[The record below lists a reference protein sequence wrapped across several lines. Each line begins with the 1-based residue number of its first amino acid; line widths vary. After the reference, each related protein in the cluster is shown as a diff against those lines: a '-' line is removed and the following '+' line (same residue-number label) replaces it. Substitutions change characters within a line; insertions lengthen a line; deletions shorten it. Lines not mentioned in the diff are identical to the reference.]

1 MSGMAVDDPASDPL
15 QGFSAGARRALVLAE
30 GEARSMRHDL
40 VGTEH
45 VLLGLLAD
53 DGTPTAAMLRD
64 AGTTLAAARRKVAE
78 AVGPGSG
85 DVTNPTSSPRAAR
98 AIGRAP
104 RLAREHGADIVGEE
118 HLLLAVLDVEG
129 TAGQVLRG
137 VGVDIEQLRG
147 AIAGQ
152 ESTRAQDPQDVPETV
167 AAPPPVCPS
176 CHAPLDAGVVG
187 TLVPVLGEA
196 ATSDGI
202 VLLSCPA
209 CGTVVA
215 SNPTQ

>member
-1 MSGMAVDDPASDPL
+1 MSGVPIDGPGADPL

-45 VLLGLLAD
+45 LLLGLLAD
-53 DGTPTAAMLRD
+53 DGIRTTAMLRD
-64 AGTTLAAARRKVAE
+64 AGTTLSAARRKVAE
-78 AVGPGSG
+78 AVGPGTGSS
-85 DVTNPTSSPRAAR
+85 PTRTTSPRAVR

-104 RLAREHGADIVGEE
+104 RLARDHGADIVGEE

-137 VGVDIEQLRG
+137 LGVDIEQLRG
-147 AIAGQ
+147 ALGGQASAGA
-152 ESTRAQDPQDVPETV
+152 EADD
-167 AAPPPVCPS
+167 PPPDPSTLPPPHCPS
-176 CHAPLDAGVVG
+176 CHAALDAGVVG
-187 TLVPVLGEA
+187 TLVPVLGQ
-196 ATSDGI
+196 ATPSDAVI
-202 VLLSCPA
+202 LSCPA

-215 SNPTQ
+215 SRPRQ

>member
-1 MSGMAVDDPASDPL
+1 MSVVPADGPVPDPL

-30 GEARSMRHDL
+30 REARSLRHEV

-53 DGTPTAAMLRD
+53 ETTPTAATLRD
-64 AGTTLAAARRKVAE
+64 AGATRSAVRRKITE
-78 AVGPGSG
+78 AVGPGG
-85 DVTNPTSSPRAAR
+85 GAAAELTLSSRATR

-104 RLAREHGADIVGEE
+104 RLARDQGADIVGED

-137 VGVDIEQLRG
+137 LGVDIEQLRG
-147 AIAGQ
+147 ALGG
-152 ESTRAQDPQDVPETV
+152 RASAPVVHDEPPAT
-167 AAPPPVCPS
+167 AAALPPACPS

-187 TLVPVLGEA
+187 TLVPVTGPTAGAGE
-196 ATSDGI
+196 T

-209 CGTVVA
+209 CGTVVG
-215 SNPTQ
+215 THLTR